1 MRISDISY
9 LITPEIA
16 IDILSSL
23 GVNIK
28 PKRNFSLRD
37 DDRNPSAS
45 MYIKNG
51 KVRFHDFGTGF
62 DGDLI
67 DVLKEFFNLPY
78 EEAKQLIT
86 SYLGLNKFEKID
98 AYKKEFKP
106 VKEETL
112 SYRQIKAIW
121 DKYKPLPSL
130 SEEKAKEVI
139 SKLIPLEYFLTAK
152 KEDKKAFLNA
162 VKYDPFQDE
171 PVVATFTP
179 AGEILTIRH
188 RRYKVGDTIIKW
200 KSLKATEAN
209 KYTQIRIKNND
220 PVFIIEGTHD
230 YTTALLLGINFI
242 ALPSK
247 NYKTFKDEELSLLKG
262 KYDFVILPDL
272 DFKNEN
278 DEKYKKFKEELQDI
292 GIDEFKKREYR
303 PVKDRVNGLLSF
315 LYTLYYSFLHSVVV
329 SEGFDPYIGFLH
341 IKRGRHL
348 AFVSDMMEEARI
360 YLTKLAVEILEEV
373 YPDGFD
379 GLYLDY
385 ETRKIVLKKF
395 DNFIETY
402 ENTLLKEIKEKLC

>member
-188 RRYKVGDTIIKW
+188 RRYKVRETIIKW

-278 DEKYKKFKEELQDI
+278 DEKYKRFKEELANSLKALIPQLKPYTKRTI
-292 GIDEFKKREYR
+292 TIWNLKERFSHFKGIDK
-303 PVKDRVNGLLSF
+303 VKDLSD
-315 LYTLYYSFLHSVVV
+315 LC
-329 SEGFDPYIGFLH
+329 E
-341 IKRGRHL
+341 
-348 AFVSDMMEEARI
+348 VSDLYDSTYLRVFHLLASFIANDQTDLEAT
-360 YLTKLAVEILEEV
+360 LDLEK
-373 YPDGFD
+373 G
-379 GLYLDY
+379 
-385 ETRKIVLKKF
+385 
-395 DNFIETY
+395 DN
-402 ENTLLKEIKEKLC
+402 